1 METIPSTYRITKEC
15 LYMNDRTIVK
25 ASDIDILYNF
35 LRLKTGVLQLCT
47 ITPFLFII
55 CLDYISINISL
66 KTIDKNTISI
76 YPKGQI
82 SSRVE

>member
-55 CLDYISINISL
+55 CLDYISIKISL